1 MEEAEACCEQ
11 GPLRLIGITRASV
24 IPTGEAA
31 SLQAAR
37 GGRCQRSWRGAS
49 TRGQGF
55 SISWQC
61 RCRNF
66 FCPEAFF
73 FFLGATCQVGHL
85 DSYLPDGAELTRKGE
100 EIDCSADSGRSFSKG
115 VRQTPSLNWAGR
127 AGQLRGVEFLTVW
140 TREQILALSPAR
152 LHCQW
157 NHTPVVGVGT
167 QALSRC
173 HTGFLHVWGPWLCG
187 VFRSFEQSE
196 LNLDRREGERVSP
209 SVNSGSY
216 ETFSKTSEMLGLFS
230 YWLCEL
236 REVTSSLLYLSFL
249 I

>member
-1 MEEAEACCEQ
+1 MR
-11 GPLRLIGITRASV
+11 GPLPTQLEGGIHTRPGLLHFLAVQMPQFFLS
-24 IPTGEAA
+24 
-31 SLQAAR
+31 R
-37 GGRCQRSWRGAS
+37 G
-49 TRGQGF
+49 
-55 SISWQC
+55 I
-61 RCRNF
+61 
-66 FCPEAFF
+66 FF